1 MAVQADFTSLPITSG
16 HVPMHARSFRQ
27 ARRHELFVE
36 SKMESRRVKV
46 ARHLEPWRDL
56 TGKVVM
62 VTGASSGLGREFSL
76 DLAKAGCR
84 VIAAARRVDRLKSL
98 CDEINGVGSG
108 DSSTVPPPRA
118 VAVVLD
124 ISAGGSAVEAA
135 VQKAWA
141 AFGRIDALI
150 NNAGIRGSRQSP
162 LDLTEEEWNETIRTN
177 LTGTWLVTKYVCLL
191 MRNARLGGSVIN
203 ISSINGLNR
212 VQFMG
217 ALAYSSSKSA
227 LNTFTKAMALELGA
241 YGIRV
246 NSISPG
252 IFKSEITMNLLQ
264 KHWIKKVA
272 NKILPLRTLGS
283 TDPAL
288 TSLIR
293 YLIHDS
299 SEYISGNI
307 YVVDAGTT
315 LPGVPI
321 FSSL

>member
-1 MAVQADFTSLPITSG
+1 
-16 HVPMHARSFRQ
+16 
-27 ARRHELFVE
+27 
-36 SKMESRRVKV
+36 MESRVKV

-84 VIAAARRVDRLKSL
+84 VIAAARRVERLKSL
-98 CDEINGVGSG
+98 CDEINGFGGSG
-108 DSSTVPPPRA
+108 DSRTVPQPRA
-118 VAVVLD
+118 VGIVLD

-141 AFGRIDALI
+141 AFGHIDALI
-150 NNAGIRGSRQSP
+150 NNAGIRGSRQTP
-162 LDLTEEEWNETIRTN
+162 LDLTEEEWNGTIRTN
-177 LTGTWLVTKYVCLL
+177 LSGTWLVTKYVCLL

-203 ISSINGLNR
+203 ISSISGLNR
-212 VQFMG
+212 AQFMG
-217 ALAYSSSKSA
+217 SLAYSCSKSA
-227 LNTFTKAMALELGA
+227 VNTFSMAMALELGA

-252 IFKSEITMNLLQ
+252 GFKSEITMNLAG
-264 KHWIKKVA
+264 KHWLKNVA
-272 NKILPLRTLGS
+272 HRTVPLRTFG
-283 TDPAL
+283 TIDPAL

-299 SEYISGNI
+299 SQYVSGNI
-307 YVVDAGTT
+307 YIVDAGAT

>member
-1 MAVQADFTSLPITSG
+1 
-16 HVPMHARSFRQ
+16 
-27 ARRHELFVE
+27 
-36 SKMESRRVKV
+36 MESRVKV

-84 VIAAARRVDRLKSL
+84 VIAAARRVERLKSL
-98 CDEINGVGSG
+98 CDEINGFGGSA
-108 DSSTVPPPRA
+108 PRA
-118 VAVVLD
+118 VAIVLD
-124 ISAGGSAVEAA
+124 IGAGGSAVEAA

-141 AFGRIDALI
+141 AFGRIDALV
-150 NNAGIRGSRQSP
+150 NNAGIRGSRQTP
-162 LDLTEEEWNETIRTN
+162 FDLTEKEWNDNIRTN

-203 ISSINGLNR
+203 ISSLTGLNR
-212 VQFMG
+212 GQFMG
-217 ALAYSSSKSA
+217 ALAYSCSKSA
-227 LNTFTKAMALELGA
+227 VNTFSMAMALELGA

-252 IFKSEITMNLLQ
+252 IFKSEITMNLVH
-264 KHWIKKVA
+264 KHWIKNVTHRTV
-272 NKILPLRTLGS
+272 PLRTYGT

-288 TSLIR
+288 TSLVR

-299 SEYISGNI
+299 SEYVSGNI
-307 YVVDAGTT
+307 YVVDAGAS